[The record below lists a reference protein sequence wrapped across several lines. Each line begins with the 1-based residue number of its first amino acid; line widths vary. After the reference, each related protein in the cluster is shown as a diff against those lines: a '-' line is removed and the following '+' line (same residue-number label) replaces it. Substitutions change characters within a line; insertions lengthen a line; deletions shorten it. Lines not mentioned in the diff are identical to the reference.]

1 MADDTLTAAEL
12 ATITGKKR
20 APAQAVALVRM
31 GVPFTFFGHAVSV
44 ARAVATAHALLPQQA
59 QQRPAGGI
67 DFSRVR

>member
-1 MADDTLTAAEL
+1 MPDDTLTPAEL

-20 APAQAVALVRM
+20 VPAQAVALVRM

-59 QQRPAGGI
+59 QRPAGGI